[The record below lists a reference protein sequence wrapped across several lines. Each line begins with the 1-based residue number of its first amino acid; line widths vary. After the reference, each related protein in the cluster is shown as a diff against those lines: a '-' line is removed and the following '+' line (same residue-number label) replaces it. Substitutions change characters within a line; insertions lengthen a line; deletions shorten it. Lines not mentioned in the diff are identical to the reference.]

1 MSQHEKILAGL
12 DNIATNLAALDR
24 RTDTVGQR
32 LDHMSNRL
40 DQMER
45 GIKEVRDNSQAL
57 RQDITTALDG
67 RLWTTKR
74 HITWN
79 AA

>member
-1 MSQHEKILAGL
+1 MSQHEEILAGL
-12 DNIATNLAALDR
+12 TNIATNLAALDR
-24 RTDTVGQR
+24 RADTVSQR
-32 LDHMSNRL
+32 IDHMSNRL

-67 RLWTTKR
+67 RPWITKR
-74 HITWN
+74 HIPWH